1 MPATATQQLPLLSPV
16 SVSVVLPQPAATSND
31 PQPQEQYAPSLAL
44 EDVVR
49 DAHMHSVFL
58 QYLSSHDKKGF
69 ARLLFLVSVD
79 EFKKLLGAS
88 DSSSDRLPLQR
99 QQHSESSMNNRES
112 SYAADYE
119 DDDEAMA
126 AADQTRRNYR
136 QIYASK
142 IITKFMSKDSFLD
155 IASENLKILNKS
167 VWSFG
172 SFLRNDLMM
181 CSGLSSKVDLFYDAE
196 IAVKKALQP
205 SFEQFSHT
213 KEFVDLLRNARLT
226 YALVAEEMASA
237 SACSTDEDQN
247 SASTTS
253 EASDCNTSSSPGS
266 GPPSVSKSSSSYL
279 TIERV
284 LGNRRLCSIFW
295 VFLFKERTHEQLS
308 LWMDFRYHLIPLLV
322 AFIDAAKAD
331 ISQDNLDDDED
342 DPDQDEDDED
352 KAQTNEAKQVESQQY
367 PQPGELIEQL
377 LSVGGR
383 ISSKYLEVDA
393 GTFVTFVGEA
403 ERELL
408 EEYERRVAL
417 CMDAG
422 SFSLADAEVMVRTV
436 QRISSVIEYNLKV
449 NHFVRFMGSESFKS
463 LVSCYQSRLLSP
475 LGSNSNRVMS
485 TADSPEESTMQLMS
499 SSTSSSSDS
508 SMTTLQELFHCM
520 NVPSHQPQR
529 IRSKKFT
536 LRDLFQS
543 QIRGESPSKSLIS
556 SVISFRLDTSDKANP
571 HIEKNVLHTLASK
584 DADMRH
590 HHAIPD
596 HVEAFFCPSG
606 AEIIRAKSCPEPKL
620 FHMTIGNSEKAFYG
634 ACLTRYVPQS
644 DDSQLGPLELVL
656 RETEGLE
663 VYVPVGL
670 CLISR
675 YPILDT
681 LKKRLNDMHLG
692 MRNANETYFSDPH
705 WVPNAAQM
713 GDLLSPFDFTTIA
726 TNSGSS
732 SSLSTSLPNLANY
745 VDFSMEELFNC
756 LSIENVVALVTC
768 MLLERQVVLLSSRYS
783 VLTCVGETLKSL
795 IAPLVWSH
803 VFAPILPKSML
814 ECLQCPTPYLFGVH
828 SSYQKELFEML
839 SREGS
844 CDSIVMVDLD
854 ADTLSTAVQPHLP
867 DALRQPLHSTL
878 QQLLK
883 PRVFFSDYVPMC
895 GPASGPNAVQSRRF
909 PERRMR
915 LCFQHTVAQLLDRL
929 EEFRFVLS
937 DDFDYVVVFDRV
949 AFLRSLPSGEVAFF
963 RAFLETQVFSHEIA
977 SVA

>member
-1 MPATATQQLPLLSPV
+1 MPATAIETTTTGTQLPLLSPAP
-16 SVSVVLPQPAATSND
+16 VSVVMPTSASLYERTE
-31 PQPQEQYAPSLAL
+31 EQDRRHELSLTL
-44 EDVVR
+44 DDVVR
-49 DAHMHSVFL
+49 DSHMHSIFL
-58 QYLSSHDKKGF
+58 QYLSVHDKKGF

-79 EFKKLLGAS
+79 EFKKLIGAGDGDGGHLQKS
-88 DSSSDRLPLQR
+88 DYA
-99 QQHSESSMNNRES
+99 NNEG
-112 SYAADYE
+112 AALNAVVDT
-119 DDDEAMA
+119 DDDD
-126 AADQTRRNYR
+126 AADQTRRNHHR
-136 QIYASK
+136 QLYASK
-142 IITKFMSKDSFLD
+142 IISKFMSKDSFLD
-155 IASENLKILNKS
+155 IASENMKILNKS

-181 CSGLSSKVDLFYDAE
+181 CSGLSSKVDLFLDAE

-205 SFEQFSHT
+205 SFDQFAKT
-213 KEFVDLLRNARLT
+213 KEYTELLSNARLT
-226 YALVAEEMASA
+226 YALVAEETAVAQEQTSMSA
-237 SACSTDEDQN
+237 A
-247 SASTTS
+247 S
-253 EASDCNTSSSPGS
+253 EASVPLDLTDSVPV
-266 GPPSVSKSSSSYL
+266 PPSSVSKSSSYL

-284 LGNRRLCSIFW
+284 LGNRRLCSVFW

-308 LWMDFRYHLIPLLV
+308 LWMDFRYHLIPLLQG
-322 AFIDAAKAD
+322 FISAARAD
-331 ISQDNLDDDED
+331 IRNDER
-342 DPDQDEDDED
+342 DPDQDEDDDE
-352 KAQTNEAKQVESQQY
+352 QQEEKLDAAY
-367 PQPGELIEQL
+367 QQAGELIEQIL
-377 LSVGGR
+377 GVGSR
-383 ISSKYLEVDA
+383 ISSKYLVIDA
-393 GTFVTFVGEA
+393 SAFVTFVGEA

-408 EEYERRVAL
+408 EDYERRVACCL
-417 CMDAG
+417 EAG
-422 SFSLADAEVMVRTV
+422 SFSLADAEVMLRTV

-475 LGSNSNRVMS
+475 CGSGSMRNVE
-485 TADSPEESTMQLMS
+485 SPEESMMS
-499 SSTSSSSDS
+499 SSNSSSSES

-520 NVPSHQPQR
+520 SVPSHQPQR
-529 IRSKKFT
+529 FRSKKFT

-556 SVISFRLDTSDKANP
+556 SVIGFRLDVSDKSNP

-606 AEIIRAKSCPEPKL
+606 AEIIRAKTCPEPKL

-644 DDSQLGPLELVL
+644 DESQLGPLELVL
-656 RETEGLE
+656 REAEGLE

-681 LKKRLNDMHLG
+681 LKKRLNDMHVG
-692 MRNANETYFSDPH
+692 MKSDDPYFHDPN
-705 WVPNAAQM
+705 WVPTDPQM
-713 GDLLSPFDFTTIA
+713 SELLSPFDFTTVA
-726 TNSGSS
+726 ASS
-732 SSLSTSLPNLANY
+732 PLLPSLNNY

-756 LSIENVVALVTC
+756 LSVENVVALVTC
-768 MLLERQVVLLSSRYS
+768 MLLERQVVLVSSRYS

-795 IAPLVWSH
+795 ISPLVWSH

-828 SSYQKELFEML
+828 SSYRKELFEML

-854 ADTLSTAVQPHLP
+854 TNSLSSTVQPQIP
-867 DALRQPLHSTL
+867 EQLRQPLTTNL
-878 QQLLK
+878 YQLLK

-895 GPASGPNAVQSRRF
+895 GPVSPQSRRF
-909 PERRMR
+909 PERQVRH
-915 LCFQHTVAQLLDRL
+915 CFQQTIAQILYRL
-929 EEFRFVLS
+929 EEYRYVLS
-937 DDFDYVVVFDRV
+937 DDFDYVVVFDRI
-949 AFLRSLPSGEVAFF
+949 AFLQQLPASEQAFYRS
-963 RAFLETQVFSHEIA
+963 FLETQVFSHEIA

>member
-1 MPATATQQLPLLSPV
+1 M
-16 SVSVVLPQPAATSND
+16 
-31 PQPQEQYAPSLAL
+31 
-44 EDVVR
+44 
-49 DAHMHSVFL
+49 
-58 QYLSSHDKKGF
+58 
-69 ARLLFLVSVD
+69 D

-88 DSSSDRLPLQR
+88 DSSDRVS
-99 QQHSESSMNNRES
+99 QQQQSESSMNNREL
-112 SYAADYE
+112 SYYE
-119 DDDEAMA
+119 DDDEDAA

-213 KEFVDLLRNARLT
+213 KEFADLLRNARLT
-226 YALVAEEMASA
+226 YALVAEENAAPAASA
-237 SACSTDEDQN
+237 ASADEDQN
-247 SASTTS
+247 STAS
-253 EASDCNTSSSPGS
+253 EASDYNVSSGGS
-266 GPPSVSKSSSSYL
+266 GPPSVSKSSSYL

-308 LWMDFRYHLIPLLV
+308 LWMDFRYHLIPLLT

-331 ISQDNLDDDED
+331 ICQDNLDNDEDPDQDDDED
-342 DPDQDEDDED
+342 DRAQASEGD
-352 KAQTNEAKQVESQQY
+352 KQAESHLHHQY

-408 EEYERRVAL
+408 EEFERRVAL

-422 SFSLADAEVMVRTV
+422 SFSLADAEVMLRTV

-475 LGSNSNRVMS
+475 SGSNRV
-485 TADSPEESTMQLMS
+485 TADSPEESMVMS
-499 SSTSSSSDS
+499 SASSSSDS

-571 HIEKNVLHTLASK
+571 RIEKNVLHTLASK

-681 LKKRLNDMHLG
+681 LKKRLNDMHVG
-692 MRNANETYFSDPH
+692 MRSTADETYFSDPH

-713 GDLLSPFDFTTIA
+713 GDLLSPFDFTTIV
-726 TNSGSS
+726 TNTGSNT
-732 SSLSTSLPNLANY
+732 LSASLPNLTNY

-756 LSIENVVALVTC
+756 LSIESVVALVTC

-844 CDSIVMVDLD
+844 CDSIVLVDLD
-854 ADTLSTAVQPHLP
+854 AGTLSTVVQPHLP
-867 DALRQPLHSTL
+867 DTLRQPLHSTL

-895 GPASGPNAVQSRRF
+895 GPASGSNAMQSRRF
-909 PERRMR
+909 PERRVR

-949 AFLRSLPSGEVAFF
+949 AFLRSLPGSEVAFF

>member
-1 MPATATQQLPLLSPV
+1 MDCT
-16 SVSVVLPQPAATSND
+16 
-31 PQPQEQYAPSLAL
+31 
-44 EDVVR
+44 VR
-49 DAHMHSVFL
+49 I
-58 QYLSSHDKKGF
+58 G
-69 ARLLFLVSVD
+69 RVSVD

-88 DSSSDRLPLQR
+88 DSGDHRPQQSD
-99 QQHSESSMNNRES
+99 SSSMNNRELTSAS
-112 SYAADYE
+112 SYATTNDYE
-119 DDDEAMA
+119 DDDENA

-172 SFLRNDLMM
+172 SFLRNDLTM
-181 CSGLSSKVDLFYDAE
+181 CSGLSSKVDLFCDAE
-196 IAVKKALQP
+196 VAVKKALQP

-237 SACSTDEDQN
+237 AASTDKDQN
-247 SASTTS
+247 SPSTTS
-253 EASDCNTSSSPGS
+253 DDSSDYNATLAGSS
-266 GPPSVSKSSSSYL
+266 GPPSVSKSASYL

-308 LWMDFRYHLIPLLV
+308 LWMDFRYHLIPLLT

-331 ISQDNLDDDED
+331 ISQDNLDE
-342 DPDQDEDDED
+342 DPDQDEDDEEVSG
-352 KAQTNEAKQVESQQY
+352 AQQVETRQQHH

-377 LSVGGR
+377 LLVGGR
-383 ISSKYLEVDA
+383 ISSKYLAVDA

-408 EEYERRVAL
+408 AEYERRVAL

-422 SFSLADAEVMVRTV
+422 SFSLADAEVMLRTV
-436 QRISSVIEYNLKV
+436 QRIAAVIEYDLKV
-449 NHFVRFMGSESFKS
+449 NHFVRFMGSASFKS

-475 LGSNSNRVMS
+475 SASNRI
-485 TADSPEESTMQLMS
+485 TGGAGDSPEDTAMGMMS
-499 SSTSSSSDS
+499 SSTASSSSDS

-520 NVPSHQPQR
+520 SVPSHQPQR

-556 SVISFRLDTSDKANP
+556 SVISFRLDASDRANP
-571 HIEKNVLHTLASK
+571 RIEKNVLHTLATAK

-692 MRNANETYFSDPH
+692 IRSGANDERYFSDPH
-705 WVPNAAQM
+705 WVPDGAQM
-713 GDLLSPFDFTTIA
+713 GELLSPFDFTTIS
-726 TNSGSS
+726 TTTTSS
-732 SSLSTSLPNLANY
+732 SNSLTPSLPNLTNY

-828 SSYQKELFEML
+828 ASYQNELFEML

-844 CDSIVMVDLD
+844 CDSIVLVDLD

-895 GPASGPNAVQSRRF
+895 GPGSGSAAMHSRRF
-909 PERRMR
+909 PERRVR

-949 AFLRSLPSGEVAFF
+949 AFLRSLPNSEVAFF

>member
-1 MPATATQQLPLLSPV
+1 M
-16 SVSVVLPQPAATSND
+16 
-31 PQPQEQYAPSLAL
+31 
-44 EDVVR
+44 
-49 DAHMHSVFL
+49 
-58 QYLSSHDKKGF
+58 
-69 ARLLFLVSVD
+69 D

-88 DSSSDRLPLQR
+88 NSDRQNKQER
-99 QQHSESSMNNRES
+99 DHHVNNGNDG
-112 SYAADYE
+112 AAHASE
-119 DDDEAMA
+119 DDDDDNDL
-126 AADQTRRNYR
+126 AADQNRRNHS

-142 IITKFMSKDSFLD
+142 IIAKFMSKDSFLD
-155 IASENLKILNKS
+155 IASENMKILNKS

-181 CSGLSSKVDLFYDAE
+181 CSGLSSKVDLFLDAE

-205 SFEQFSHT
+205 SFDQFAQT
-213 KEFVDLLRNARLT
+213 KEYTDLLSNVRLT
-226 YALVAEEMASA
+226 YALVAEEAAAQEQQSP
-237 SACSTDEDQN
+237 ST
-247 SASTTS
+247 AS
-253 EASDCNTSSSPGS
+253 EASDLDS
-266 GPPSVSKSSSSYL
+266 GLVASAPPSVSKSSSYL
-279 TIERV
+279 TIDRV
-284 LGNRRLCSIFW
+284 LGNRRLCSVFW

-308 LWMDFRYHLIPLLV
+308 LWMDYRYHLIPLLQG
-322 AFIDAAKAD
+322 FIEAARAD
-331 ISQDNLDDDED
+331 ISKDSMED
-342 DPDQDEDDED
+342 DPDHEYDAD
-352 KAQTNEAKQVESQQY
+352 AQEEEKLDNHQ
-367 PQPGELIEQL
+367 QPGELIEQI

-383 ISSKYLEVDA
+383 ISSKYLVVNA
-393 GTFVTFVGEA
+393 SAFVTFVGEA

-408 EEYERRVAL
+408 EDYERRVAC

-422 SFSLADAEVMVRTV
+422 SFSLADAEVMLRTV

-475 LGSNSNRVMS
+475 SGPGSMRNVE
-485 TADSPEESTMQLMS
+485 SPEESMMS
-499 SSTSSSSDS
+499 SSNSSSSES

-556 SVISFRLDTSDKANP
+556 SVISFRLDVSDKSNP
-571 HIEKNVLHTLASK
+571 HIEKNVLHTLATK

-606 AEIIRAKSCPEPKL
+606 AEIIRAKTCPEPKL

-644 DDSQLGPLELVL
+644 DESQLGPLELVL
-656 RETEGLE
+656 REAEGLE

-681 LKKRLNDMHLG
+681 LKKRLNDMHLE
-692 MRNANETYFSDPH
+692 MKSDEAYFSDPN
-705 WVPNAAQM
+705 WVPTDPQM
-713 GDLLSPFDFTTIA
+713 SDLLSPFDFTTVA
-726 TNSGSS
+726 AS
-732 SSLSTSLPNLANY
+732 SSLLPSLSSY

-756 LSIENVVALVTC
+756 LSVENVIALVTC
-768 MLLERQVVLLSSRYS
+768 ILLERQVVLVSSRYS

-795 IAPLVWSH
+795 ISPLVWSH

-828 SSYQKELFEML
+828 SSYRKELFEML

-854 ADTLSTAVQPHLP
+854 ANSLSSVVHPQIP
-867 DALRQPLHSTL
+867 DELRQPLTANL
-878 QQLLK
+878 YQLLK

-895 GPASGPNAVQSRRF
+895 GPVSPQSRRF
-909 PERRMR
+909 PERRVR
-915 LCFQHTVAQLLDRL
+915 HCFQQTIAQILDRL
-929 EEFRFVLS
+929 EEHRFVLS
-937 DDFDYVVVFDRV
+937 DDFDYVVVFDRI
-949 AFLRSLPSGEVAFF
+949 AFLRQLPASEQAFY
-963 RAFLETQVFSHEIA
+963 RSFLETQVFSHEIA